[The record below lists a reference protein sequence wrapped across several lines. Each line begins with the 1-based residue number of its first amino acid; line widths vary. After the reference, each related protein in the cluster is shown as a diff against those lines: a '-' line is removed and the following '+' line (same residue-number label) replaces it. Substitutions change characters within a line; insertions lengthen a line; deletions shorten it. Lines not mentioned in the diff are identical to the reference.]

1 MKLQRQLEIAEQRA
15 RQRESERRVD
25 LSEVAKQEQKAN
37 QMGYGLYKI
46 KKKNK
51 TPFVQMFH
59 ENIDILIKE
68 KYMTM
73 NELGFLSALSPFI
86 AMGSNA
92 VKHPET
98 DHFMTITEIANV
110 LGFKRETLSRTIKK
124 MLDKGLMYEIVSA
137 REIKL
142 YKRNVNARPLFVN
155 PEIMYKGNKDE
166 IDPMLCDMVMEYDY
180 IEKNKILLEWKV
192 WHTHDQ
198 KAGKI
203 LSRSTYLKY
212 RKQSKKK

>member
-1 MKLQRQLEIAEQRA
+1 MSLQKRLEAAEQHA
-15 RQRESERRVD
+15 RLRESERTVD
-25 LSEVAKQEQKAN
+25 LSEVARQEQKAN

-46 KKKNK
+46 KTKNK

-92 VKHPET
+92 IKNPET
-98 DHFMTITEIANV
+98 DQFMTITEIANV
-110 LGFKRETLSRTIKK
+110 LGVQRENLSRTIKK
-124 MLDKGLMYEIVSA
+124 LIDKGLIYEIVSA
-137 REIKL
+137 KEIKL
-142 YKRNVNARPLFVN
+142 YKRNVNARPLFLN
-155 PEIMYKGNKDE
+155 PEIIYKGNKDE

-180 IEKNKILLEWKV
+180 IEKSKILLGWKV
-192 WHTHDQ
+192 WHSHNQ
-198 KAGKI
+198 KEGKM
-203 LSRSTYLKY
+203 LSRSTYLKNKRES
-212 RKQSKKK
+212 RKK

>member
-1 MKLQRQLEIAEQRA
+1 MRRQLEVAEQRA

-25 LSEVAKQEQKAN
+25 LSEVARQEQKAN

-98 DHFMTITEIANV
+98 DHFMTITEIASV
-110 LGFKRETLSRTIKK
+110 LGFQRETLSRTVKK
-124 MLDKGLMYEIVSA
+124 MIDKGLMYEIVSA

-180 IEKNKILLEWKV
+180 IEKSKTLLEWKV
-192 WHTHDQ
+192 WHSHNQ
-198 KAGKI
+198 KTGKI
-203 LSRSTYLKY
+203 LSRSTYLKNK
-212 RKQSKKK
+212 REGMKK

>member
-1 MKLQRQLEIAEQRA
+1 
-15 RQRESERRVD
+15 
-25 LSEVAKQEQKAN
+25 
-37 QMGYGLYKI
+37 
-46 KKKNK
+46 
-51 TPFVQMFH
+51 
-59 ENIDILIKE
+59 
-68 KYMTM
+68 
-73 NELGFLSALSPFI
+73 

-180 IEKNKILLEWKV
+180 IVKNKVLLEWKV
-192 WHTHDQ
+192 
-198 KAGKI
+198 
-203 LSRSTYLKY
+203 
-212 RKQSKKK
+212 